1 MPRATQHCSVLTEP
15 RGPLRPAWASY
26 SPHRSGFRVPT
37 VPEAERS
44 FPWAGLCR
52 RAVFHWCLS
61 HVKPLAERKH
71 TQPKTVS
78 NSESQPLPLPQ
89 NVTKTEAAP
98 LCCRFFAQTHL
109 HPRLAASPAS
119 ALLSSDCRP
128 RLSFAS
134 IL

>member
-1 MPRATQHCSVLTEP
+1 MLRAAQHRGVLTEP

-61 HVKPLAERKH
+61 HVKSLAERKH
-71 TQPKTVS
+71 THNPKRS
-78 NSESQPLPLPQ
+78 NSESQPLPPPQ
-89 NVTKTEAAP
+89 NVTRTELAP
-98 LCCRFFAQTHL
+98 LRRHCLAQTHL
-109 HPRLAASPAS
+109 RPRLAASRAS